1 MPPASPAPSKKV
13 MPRST
18 APRISRIASGLVPP
32 FVSPK
37 RPLLPPPSPMTLET
51 SPDWPRA
58 TYSMGNPHAFAIIAQ
73 ALEEPPPRCEFSRMA
88 SLPNRPKG
96 RSIKNLRMVW
106 GFASRYRGHLAVAA
120 LALAIAAGATV
131 SIPWGFK
138 FVIDKGFGPGAGN
151 PHTIAPWFERLL
163 GVVAVLALATATRYY
178 FVSWIGER
186 TVADIRLAVHR
197 NLLRLSPGFFEE
209 NRPAEITSRI
219 TVDTTII
226 EQVVGTTVSVA
237 LRNTVMGLACVGI
250 LFALA
255 PKLAAM
261 MLLGV
266 PLVVAPIIFL
276 GRKVRQVSTR
286 SQDRIADVGTVTS
299 EVLGAMKILQA
310 FNQEGREASRFGQA
324 VERVFAT
331 AKKRMLLR
339 AIMTAIVI
347 FMIFGAITMVIWQGA
362 IDVAAG
368 RITGGTIAA
377 FVLYGGLLAGAFGNL
392 SEVYCDLLRAAG
404 ASERLSELL
413 EAQPDIHAP
422 ANPAKLPEPARGEL
436 AFEQDTFHYPTRPE
450 TSALDGFDLVVR
462 ARERLAVVGPSG
474 AGKTTLFQL
483 AERFYD
489 PQAGRILIDGVDLRD
504 ADPAD
509 VRQRIAMVPQ
519 ETVMFAA
526 SARDNL
532 RYGNWGA
539 TEEQLW
545 QAARDANAE
554 DFLRA
559 LPQGLDT
566 FMGEGGAR
574 LSGGQRQRIAI
585 ARALLRDAPL
595 LLLDEATS
603 ALDAESERLVQ
614 DALDRLMAD
623 RTTIVIAHRLATV
636 RAADRI
642 VVMDAGRI
650 VEEGTH
656 ASLNARGGLYA
667 RLARLQFEDRAA

>member
-1 MPPASPAPSKKV
+1 MVTTPA
-13 MPRST
+13 
-18 APRISRIASGLVPP
+18 
-32 FVSPK
+32 
-37 RPLLPPPSPMTLET
+37 
-51 SPDWPRA
+51 
-58 TYSMGNPHAFAIIAQ
+58 
-73 ALEEPPPRCEFSRMA
+73 
-88 SLPNRPKG
+88 RPKG
-96 RSIKNLRMVW
+96 RSIRNLRMVW
-106 GFASRYRGHLAVAA
+106 SFALRYPVQIAIAG
-120 LALAIAAGATV
+120 LALLLAAGATSGV
-131 SIPWGFK
+131 PYAFK
-138 FVIDKGFGPGAGN
+138 LIIDKGFAHGAGSSRD
-151 PHTIAPWFERLL
+151 IARWFEYLL
-163 GVVAVLALATATRYY
+163 MLVGVMALATAVRFY

-226 EQVVGTTVSVA
+226 EQVVGTTVSIA
-237 LRNTVMGLACVGI
+237 LRNTILGIACVVI

-255 PKLAAM
+255 PKLA
-261 MLLGV
+261 LLILGGAV
-266 PLVVAPIIFL
+266 AVVLPIAVL
-276 GRKVRQVSTR
+276 GRQVRAISTR
-286 SQDRIADVGTVTS
+286 SQDRIADVGAVTS
-299 EVLGAMKILQA
+299 EVLGAMKIVQA
-310 FNQEGREASRFGQA
+310 FNQQGREAARFTDA
-324 VERVFAT
+324 VQSVFAT
-331 AKKRMLLR
+331 AKKRILVR

-347 FMIFGAITMVIWQGA
+347 FLIFGAITLVIWEGA
-362 IDVAAG
+362 VEVAAG
-368 RITGGTIAA
+368 RMTGGTIAA

-392 SEVYCDLLRAAG
+392 TEVYGDLLRASG

-413 EAQPDIHAP
+413 HAQPEIRAP
-422 ANPAKLPEPARGEL
+422 AQPAKLPEPAVGTL
-436 AFEQDTFHYPTRPE
+436 AFEQVTFHYPTRPE
-450 TSALDGFDLVVR
+450 VSALNDFRLAVR
-462 ARERLAVVGPSG
+462 SRERLALVGPSG
-474 AGKTTLFQL
+474 AGKTTIFQL

-489 PQAGRILIDGVDLRD
+489 PQAGRVLLDGVDLKD

-519 ETVMFAA
+519 EVVIFAA

-532 RYGNWGA
+532 RYGNWDA
-539 TEEQLW
+539 TEDQLW
-545 QAARDANAE
+545 QAARDAHAE
-554 DFLRA
+554 EFLRA
-559 LPQGLDT
+559 LPDGLDT

-603 ALDAESERLVQ
+603 ALDAESEKLVQ

-642 VVMDAGRI
+642 VVMDQGQI

-656 ASLNARGGLYA
+656 ASLSARGGLYA

>member
-1 MPPASPAPSKKV
+1 MAIP
-13 MPRST
+13 T
-18 APRISRIASGLVPP
+18 A
-32 FVSPK
+32 
-37 RPLLPPPSPMTLET
+37 
-51 SPDWPRA
+51 
-58 TYSMGNPHAFAIIAQ
+58 
-73 ALEEPPPRCEFSRMA
+73 
-88 SLPNRPKG
+88 NRPKG
-96 RSIKNLRMVW
+96 RSIKSLRMVW
-106 GFASRYRGHLAVAA
+106 GFALRYRGHIAIAA
-120 LALAIAAGATV
+120 LALLVSSAATSG
-131 SIPWGFK
+131 IPYAFK
-138 FVIDKGFGPGAGN
+138 LIIDKGFAHGGGTR
-151 PHTIAPWFERLL
+151 HDIARWFEYLL
-163 GVVAVLALATATRYY
+163 LLVGVLAVATAVRYY
-178 FVSWIGER
+178 NVSWLGER

-237 LRNTVMGLACVGI
+237 LRNTITSFACVVI
-250 LFALA
+250 MFVLA
-255 PKLAAM
+255 PKLAGLM
-261 MLLGV
+261 MLGV
-266 PLVVAPIIFL
+266 PVVIVPIIL
-276 GRKVRQVSTR
+276 LARRVRAISVK

-299 EVLGAMKILQA
+299 EVLGAMKIVQA
-310 FNQEGREASRFGQA
+310 FNQQARETARFSDA
-324 VERVFAT
+324 VQRVFET
-331 AKKRMLLR
+331 AKRRMWVR
-339 AIMTAIVI
+339 AIMTAI
-347 FMIFGAITMVIWQGA
+347 AIMLMFSAIILVIWLGA

-368 RITGGTIAA
+368 RMTGGTIAA
-377 FVLYGGLLAGAFGNL
+377 FVLYGGLLAGGLGNL
-392 SEVYCDLLRAAG
+392 SEVYGDFLRASG
-404 ASERLSELL
+404 ASERLAELL
-413 EAQPDIHAP
+413 HAEPEIRAP
-422 ANPAKLPEPARGEL
+422 ANPVALPERAEG
-436 AFEQDTFHYPTRPE
+436 AVTFEHVTFHYPTRRE
-450 TSALDGFDLVVR
+450 VSALNDISLSIR
-462 ARERLAVVGPSG
+462 PRERLALVGPSG
-474 AGKTTLFQL
+474 AGKTTIFQL
-483 AERFYD
+483 TERFYD
-489 PQAGRILIDGVDLRD
+489 PQAGRILLDGVDLRD

-519 ETVMFAA
+519 EVVIFAA

-532 RYGNWGA
+532 RYGNWNA
-539 TEEQLW
+539 SEDQLW

-554 DFLRA
+554 EFLRA
-559 LPQGLDT
+559 LPEGLDT

-642 VVMDAGRI
+642 VVLDKGEI

-656 ASLNARGGLYA
+656 ASLSARGGLYA